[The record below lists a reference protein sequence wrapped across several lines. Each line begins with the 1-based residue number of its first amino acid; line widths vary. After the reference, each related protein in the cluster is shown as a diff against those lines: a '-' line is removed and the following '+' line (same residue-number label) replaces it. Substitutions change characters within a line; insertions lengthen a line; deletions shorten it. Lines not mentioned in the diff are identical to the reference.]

1 MKESIYH
8 PFKTQQHPLLLRR
21 PLPPKLPKL
30 PVLKKKVRIVHTV
43 KAREPEETSGKFSPD
58 ESASV
63 KVDQSV
69 SQPKRPASAKTI
81 CLDYDGKAQE
91 RVVPPVNIITHP
103 RGVRRL
109 HWKVPKSASGSMF
122 IPRCMSA
129 SSRVF
134 RNTLQQIKRTR
145 KSLKKE
151 SKDDE
156 LPTKKPFSNTL
167 VLSKEFSKPLPPSY
181 SRFITSRFKP
191 SGTQVRPA
199 PKISSYIQELP
210 LLRNVKETAL
220 SPVSSVS
227 SILPEPQWSE
237 RPHPKVALGQVI
249 LNTGSLPPARSL
261 PTPALPRKPPRQV
274 VIENAAAT
282 AAATATTTSAPV
294 SGKTEAHKPPDTIQR
309 TLRKIDPDAHVLRG
323 EGFKNVAA
331 TRSETVLALTTLAII
346 NCQIYGRNAL
356 NLKGFFLTHCPDL
369 SPVAFQL
376 IYLNLSFNDLTY
388 FPLDILYLQNL
399 QVLKMRN
406 NPIREIPSEI
416 QLLTYL
422 RIFSIA
428 FNYITE
434 LPSGLFCLN
443 YLEELDISYNE
454 IENIP
459 NEIQRLRS
467 LEKLIVDGNPI
478 TSFPPGILKLNLI
491 KFQFENTFTSSQ
503 FWLENSWNNPP
514 QLTQICALFIV
525 KNNLHKVFDYIP
537 ISVQKYLISTSDCDW
552 CHGPKF
558 GEGYRIIRSCDIFG
572 VSHVPI
578 MFYVC
583 SPSCYQ
589 EIRESSFVLE
599 GFPSKRIAL
608 NMDWV
613 KESKVSQ
620 VSFFL

>member
-21 PLPPKLPKL
+21 PLPPKLPNL
-30 PVLKKKVRIVHTV
+30 PVLKKKVRIVHAV
-43 KAREPEETSGKFSPD
+43 KAREPEETSGKFGSD
-58 ESASV
+58 ESMLV
-63 KVDQSV
+63 KTDQGV
-69 SQPKRPASAKTI
+69 SQPKRPASTKTI
-81 CLDYDGKAQE
+81 RLDYEGKTQE
-91 RVVPPVNIITHP
+91 RVAPCANIPHP

-134 RNTLQQIKRTR
+134 RNTLQQIKKTR
-145 KSLKKE
+145 KSSKE
-151 SKDDE
+151 KDKEDE

-191 SGTQVRPA
+191 SGTQFRPA
-199 PKISSYIQELP
+199 PKISGYIQELP
-210 LLRNVKETAL
+210 LLRDVKETAL

-227 SILPEPQWSE
+227 SVIPEPQWSE
-237 RPHPKVALGQVI
+237 RPHPKVALGQVV

-261 PTPALPRKPPRQV
+261 PTPILPRKPPRQV
-274 VIENAAAT
+274 LIENAAAA
-282 AAATATTTSAPV
+282 AAATATTTTTTRKSTIAPV
-294 SGKTEAHKPPDTIQR
+294 SGKTEVHKPPDTIQR
-309 TLRKIDPDAHVLRG
+309 TMRRVDPDAHVLRG
-323 EGFKNVAA
+323 EGFKNIGA

-356 NLKGFFLTHCPDL
+356 NLKGFFLNNCPDL

-388 FPLDILYLQNL
+388 FPLEILYLQNL

-428 FNYITE
+428 FNYIAE

-459 NEIQRLRS
+459 NDIQRLRS
-467 LEKLIVDGNPI
+467 LEKLVVDGNPI

-491 KFQFENTFTSSQ
+491 KFQFENTFTASQ

-514 QLTQICALFIV
+514 QLTHIF
-525 KNNLHKVFDYIP
+525 
-537 ISVQKYLISTSDCDW
+537 QKSLISTSDCDW

-558 GEGYRIIRSCDIFG
+558 GEGFRIIRSCDIFG

-578 MFYVC
+578 MFHVC
-583 SPSCYQ
+583 SACCYR

-620 VSFFL
+620 VSFYL